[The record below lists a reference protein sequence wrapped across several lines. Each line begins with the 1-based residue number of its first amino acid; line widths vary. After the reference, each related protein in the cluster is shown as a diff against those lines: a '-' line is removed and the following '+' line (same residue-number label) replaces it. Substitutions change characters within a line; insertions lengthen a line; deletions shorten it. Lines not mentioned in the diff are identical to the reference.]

1 MEKFFFSFLICLLST
16 SLIYFIVKKISL
28 FSYIPNQGHRNFKN
42 NIYIIGGLVIF
53 VNFIIFFF

>member
-28 FSYIPNQGHRNFKN
+28 FSYTNQGHENFKN

-53 VNFIIFFF
+53 VNFIIFF